1 MRNQPDLDF
10 PLHVKGADIVL
21 GGHDHVILEKV
32 VDKTPVIK
40 SGCNFRNIGLIHIYK
55 KSEYRTFDEL
65 HFR

>member
-1 MRNQPDLDF
+1 MRNQPDLSF
-10 PLHVKGADIVL
+10 PLHVKGVDLVL

-40 SGCNFRNIGLIHIYK
+40 SGCNFRNIGLIHLYQ
-55 KSEYRTFDEL
+55 KSEYRMFDDL